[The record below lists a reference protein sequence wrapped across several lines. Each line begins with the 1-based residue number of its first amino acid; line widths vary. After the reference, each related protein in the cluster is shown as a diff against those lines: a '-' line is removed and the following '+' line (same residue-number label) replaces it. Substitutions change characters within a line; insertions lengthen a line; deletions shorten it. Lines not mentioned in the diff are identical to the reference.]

1 MSEPSLLGFSTVR
14 PPSAFAEDERMRP
27 VLLTLSLLVAGA
39 AAHMPAGAGSGT
51 REEPVDLG
59 DTTTNSW
66 ALTGE
71 LNPGEVKH
79 YKVCA
84 LVPCAARVQPLP
96 RRADA
101 ASTSPLM

>member
-1 MSEPSLLGFSTVR
+1 
-14 PPSAFAEDERMRP
+14 MRP

-79 YKVCA
+79 YKVRA
-84 LVPCAARVQPLP
+84 LVPCAARVCSLCLAARMQPLP
-96 RRADA
+96 HLSCESR
-101 ASTSPLM
+101 SPLVADGRRFDSRVPL